1 MPTRSSPFL
10 TSITRYMQVRRY
22 SKRTIDTYLYWIK
35 CFIVFHQKRHPSE
48 MHDAEVEEFLTYLAA
63 ERTVAIATQKIALN
77 ALAFLYN
84 KFLEKPLGDVSQFR
98 RTRKQPKLPTVLSR
112 SEVSLLFNH
121 LNGIQL
127 LIASL
132 LYGSGLR
139 RIEAVRLRV
148 KDLDFD
154 HHELQIWHGKGFKH
168 RLVTLPPEL
177 EPRLKAQ
184 INRVNFF
191 LREDLLNDQF
201 AGVWMPDALHRKYR
215 AARYSLDWQYLFPSS
230 KLSFESGTRNLRRH
244 HIDESNINK
253 SIRSAARMAKTEKQ
267 VTAHVLRHSFA
278 THLLE
283 SGADIR
289 TVQEQL
295 GHHDVKTTEI
305 YTHVLKRGARGVRSP
320 FSDL

>member
-1 MPTRSSPFL
+1 MASKSSPFL

-35 CFIVFHQKRHPSE
+35 SFIVYHQKRHPAE
-48 MHDAEVEEFLTYLAA
+48 MHDAEVVSFLTYLASD
-63 ERTVAIATQKIALN
+63 RTVAIATQKIALN

-84 KFLEKPLGDVSQFR
+84 KFLELPLGDVSQFR
-98 RTRKQPKLPTVLSR
+98 RTRKQSKLPTVLTR
-112 SEVSLLFNH
+112 REVSALLKC
-121 LNGIQL
+121 LNGTQL

-154 HHELQIWHGKGFKH
+154 HYELQVWNGKGFKH

-177 EPRLKAQ
+177 ENRLKTQ
-184 INRVNFF
+184 INRVK
-191 LREDLLNDQF
+191 LYLAEDVLNENY
-201 AGVWMPDALHRKYR
+201 AGVWMPDALHRKYKKTK
-215 AARYSLDWQYLFPSS
+215 YSLGWQYLFPSR
-230 KLSFESGTRNLRRH
+230 KLSLEPGTRNLRRH

-253 SIRSAARMAKTEKQ
+253 AISSAARKTIIQKQ

-283 SGADIR
+283 SGAGWFLLLQNR
-289 TVQEQL
+289 HTL
-295 GHHDVKTTEI
+295 HPC
-305 YTHVLKRGARGVRSP
+305 R
-320 FSDL
+320 